1 MTAEVESGA
10 NSFSDLKPK
19 MQLKGT
25 VKKIELFGA
34 FIDIGVGRDGLVHIS
49 QVRKEHTDSLE
60 NLLSVGQEVSVWVQN
75 VDPKAKRVDL
85 TLIEPYAVEWDELK
99 VGEVHT
105 GKVVRIESYG
115 AFVDIGAERP
125 GMVHVREM
133 AAGYVK
139 HPSEIVKLGAEVE
152 VKVSSVNRKK
162 RQIDFSMKALEV
174 EDLEALEEDQEP
186 VQSAME
192 VALRSAMD
200 EPSPVAGDNQRKKK
214 KREAKAD
221 REDFLQRTLEKHRS
235 E

>member
-1 MTAEVESGA
+1 
-10 NSFSDLKPK
+10 

-34 FIDIGVGRDGLVHIS
+34 FIDIGVGRDGLLHIS

-60 NLLSVGQEVSVWVQN
+60 NLLSVGQEVSIWVQK
-75 VDPKAKRVDL
+75 VDQKAKRVDL
-85 TLIEPYAVEWDELK
+85 TLIEPNAVEWDELK
-99 VGEVHT
+99 VGEVRT

-174 EDLEALEEDQEP
+174 EDMEALEEDEEP

-192 VALRSAMD
+192 VALRAAMD
-200 EPSPVAGDNQRKKK
+200 EPGTGAVDNQRKKK
-214 KREAKAD
+214 KSESKTD
-221 REDFLQRTLEKHRS
+221 REDFLRRTLDKHHS